1 MKILISGSTG
11 LVGSALVPALQ
22 SERTRGGAPRPLLQF
37 RRGIHHLES
46 HVRAIERCEP

>member
-22 SERTRGGAPRPLLQF
+22 SGGHEVVRLVRSSSSGA
-37 RRGIHHLES
+37 GIYPLES
-46 HVRAIERCEP
+46 HVRAIEH